1 MKLYYYLDLP
11 QIRTCFLS
19 WEQGTRRSLTLNL
32 WLECLGYIGVYQITA
47 SDLQIMPSQCWLRA
61 STESPASGSA
71 FCRGVETTQPAAG
84 LIAWGWQTSYS
95 LKNQDGRL
103 RFWSNLF
110 RVRTVRI
117 CFRYFPYANVC
128 EIGSTSNWMCQVILG
143 TMRHLLDQEHA
154 QQCQESQGGW
164 TQKLFFL
171 TLKWQCWGQKYWQ
184 TLRKYC
190 ISYEPIGG
198 ILFSFKSISS
208 EGWRSWFTIHSATCT
223 ELYMI

>member
-19 WEQGTRRSLTLNL
+19 WEQRTMRSLTLNVL
-32 WLECLGYIGVYQITA
+32 DIYIGAYQITA

-84 LIAWGWQTSYS
+84 LIAWGWQTAYS

-110 RVRTVRI
+110 RVMTVRI
-117 CFRYFPYANVC
+117 CFRDFPYANVC
-128 EIGSTSNWMCQVILG
+128 EIGSTSNWICQVILG

-164 TQKLFFL
+164 TPKMGFSHPQMAMLRANILTNFEKVLYKLWTYRWYPVFIQIHIKRGL
-171 TLKWQCWGQKYWQ
+171 TLVVHNSQCNMY
-184 TLRKYC
+184 RIIYY
-190 ISYEPIGG
+190 II
-198 ILFSFKSISS
+198 
-208 EGWRSWFTIHSATCT
+208 
-223 ELYMI
+223 